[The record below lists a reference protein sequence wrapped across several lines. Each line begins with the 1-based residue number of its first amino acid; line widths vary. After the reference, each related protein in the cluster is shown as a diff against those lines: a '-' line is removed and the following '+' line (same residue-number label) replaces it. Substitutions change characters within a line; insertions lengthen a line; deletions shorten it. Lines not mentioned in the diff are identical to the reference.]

1 VISGEVVM
9 SYRKPALA
17 VLLTCSLAHAGL
29 LATTKIN
36 MEDCIIVPGQ
46 PTVFQCSVALKLSL
60 AWGEDKPGETVE
72 FYYDG
77 RLVGRAITDKNG
89 TATLVANVTPGK
101 AKTFKAR
108 VVRRAARDVWGEGRV
123 FYFDPHKTIIAVD
136 MDETVSRTNYSDL
149 FIADLD
155 RHSAPIEG
163 AAAVLTRLSKD
174 YHIIYTSAR
183 PRFLNDKTREWLAE
197 HGFPAGPVANALK
210 FEACLAQAKY
220 KSGICRALRA
230 RFPNLLIGIGDK
242 RADEQAYGENNML
255 AIILERNKNKPYG
268 EHCVVFERWSEIER
282 FFETQKPRLSDPT
295 VLASLIRENPNL
307 RPVLMTPPPTELAQR
322 PENRPLADSTRT
334 ARPAISA
341 LSQ

>member
-1 VISGEVVM
+1 M
-9 SYRKPALA
+9 SYRKPALV
-17 VLLTCSLAHAGL
+17 VLLACSFAHAGL

-36 MEDCIIVPGQ
+36 MEDCIILPGR
-46 PTVFQCSVALKLSL
+46 PTVFQCSVALKVTL
-60 AWGEDKPGETVE
+60 AWGEDRRGETVE

-77 RLVGRAITDKNG
+77 RRVGRAITDNDG

-108 VVRRAARDVWGEGRV
+108 LVRRGARDVWAEGRV
-123 FYFDPHKTIIAVD
+123 FYFDPNKTIIAVD

-155 RHSAPIEG
+155 RHSAPIDG
-163 AAAVLTRLSKD
+163 AAAALTRLSKD

-183 PRFLNDKTREWLAE
+183 PRFLNDKTREWLAD

-220 KSGICRALRA
+220 KSGICRALRS
-230 RFPNLLIGIGDK
+230 RLPNVLIGIGDK

-255 AIILERNKNKPYG
+255 AIILEESKGKTYAD
-268 EHCVVFERWSEIER
+268 HCVVFDSWRDIER
-282 FFETQKPRLSDPT
+282 FFETQKPRLSNPVT
-295 VLASLIRENPNL
+295 LASLMREHKNL
-307 RPVLMTPPPTELAQR
+307 RPVLMTPPRTELAQR
-322 PENRPLADSTRT
+322 ADDSPLVDSSKP
-334 ARPAISA
+334 ARPSISA
-341 LSQ
+341 MPQ